1 MCILGRKKSPLSPR
15 ATGGVCR
22 VQESMTLQ
30 CGLALAR
37 ADKLPTHFD
46 AQAKRIVLIVRL
58 NYNS

>member
-1 MCILGRKKSPLSPR
+1 MYTWQEEESAQPKGN
-15 ATGGVCR
+15 GGVCG
-22 VQESMTLQ
+22 VQVSMTLQ

>member
-1 MCILGRKKSPLSPR
+1 MYTWQEEESAQLKGNRRRLSG
-15 ATGGVCR
+15 AR
-22 VQESMTLQ
+22 VDDLQ

-37 ADKLPTHFD
+37 ADKLPTNFD